1 MVNDGNER
9 NESFRNSGDKGRD
22 FFMEHKEQM
31 KLFRASHT
39 NWNNTGKDIFELM
52 VPYDIGR
59 SLVETGGSA
68 SYEDERYWLTLVPM
82 NEVTE
87 RRFLYN

>member
-1 MVNDGNER
+1 MVNKGNER
-9 NESFRNSGDKGRD
+9 NESFRNSEDKGKD
-22 FFMEHKEQM
+22 FFTEHKENM

-39 NWNNTGKDIFELM
+39 NLNDTGKDIFELM

-59 SLVETGGSA
+59 SLVETGGTA
-68 SYEDERYWLTLVPM
+68 SYEDERYWLTLVPV
-82 NEVTE
+82 NEVTG